1 MLSEVVLPT
10 DEWHMLLHTK
20 VHVALAAYPKQPE
33 LASNDCRRTPVRLS
47 STYRER

>member
-1 MLSEVVLPT
+1 MPSEVALPT
-10 DEWHMLLHTK
+10 DEWHMHLHTK

-33 LASNDCRRTPVRLS
+33 LASNDCRRTPVHLS